1 MKKYEAVI
9 ILNPNLS
16 TKVDVFKK
24 DFEKLLS
31 DNSFKIIKTEDVGRR
46 QLAYSITNHNKGHYI
61 LFNLEGDPSK
71 LLELETKIK
80 YNESIIRHLF
90 LVVKEHNGED
100 SSLFIESKNKKPEP
114 VEEVAKKEEKAA
126 VQEEV
131 VETKKE
137 EPSLETEEGKNS
149 MSKYELPSKFDHKD
163 TDVLK
168 QFITETGKIIP
179 ARVTGISASNQRK
192 VTKSIK
198 IARFLALLPYTD
210 MHQ

>member
-114 VEEVAKKEEKAA
+114 VEEVVKKEEKAA
-126 VQEEV
+126 VQEAV

-137 EPSLETEEGKNS
+137 ESSKETEEGEK
-149 MSKYELPSKFDHKD
+149 
-163 TDVLK
+163 
-168 QFITETGKIIP
+168 
-179 ARVTGISASNQRK
+179 
-192 VTKSIK
+192 
-198 IARFLALLPYTD
+198 
-210 MHQ
+210 

>member
-114 VEEVAKKEEKAA
+114 VEDEGKKEEKAV

-137 EPSLETEEGKNS
+137 EPSQETEEGEK
-149 MSKYELPSKFDHKD
+149 
-163 TDVLK
+163 
-168 QFITETGKIIP
+168 
-179 ARVTGISASNQRK
+179 
-192 VTKSIK
+192 
-198 IARFLALLPYTD
+198 
-210 MHQ
+210 